1 MTKKISMKD
10 ALQKSSGPK
19 SIATLKIY
27 FLADGSWNID
37 FDGVD
42 RVSIRRVQE
51 ILPHVFRAH
60 AQGLHD
66 IRFKQMKEQND
77 GLISEKV

>member
-1 MTKKISMKD
+1 MAKKLNIKD
-10 ALQKSSGPK
+10 ALLKSSGPK
-19 SIATLKIY
+19 SVATLTID

-42 RVSIRRVQE
+42 RISIRRVQE
-51 ILPHVFRAH
+51 ILHHVFRAH

-66 IRFKQMKEQND
+66 IRFKQLKEQND